1 MALRKDK
8 MFSPDVYETGKR
20 IRQARE
26 AAGLSQGKLAEKMN
40 MSSNAISRY
49 ELGEREMGIS
59 ILYRFAE
66 ALHTTPDKLAP
77 ERFGKNTGIN
87 PELDELAGIFM
98 DLNDS
103 DRAQLLRMAKL
114 MKLDTSGVV
123 PA

>member
-1 MALRKDK
+1 MPKDK
-8 MFSPDVYETGKR
+8 VVSPDVFETGER
-20 IRQARE
+20 IRKARE
-26 AAGLSQGKLAEKMN
+26 AAGLSQGKLAEKMD

-77 ERFGKNTGIN
+77 GRFEKDTRIN
-87 PELDELAGIFM
+87 PEFDELVSVFM
-98 DLNDS
+98 DLNAS
-103 DRAQLLRMAKL
+103 DRAQLIRMAKL